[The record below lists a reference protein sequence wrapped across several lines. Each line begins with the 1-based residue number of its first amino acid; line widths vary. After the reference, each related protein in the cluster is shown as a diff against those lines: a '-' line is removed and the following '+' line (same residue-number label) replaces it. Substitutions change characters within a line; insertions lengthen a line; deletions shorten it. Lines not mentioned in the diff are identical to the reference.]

1 MITKLEISGFKSFKD
16 FSIEF
21 SPFTVIAGKNAS
33 GKSNLFDAL
42 ELLSR
47 CANCDLRMAFPERRG
62 TIIEQFTKLNND
74 THIDKMRFAV
84 ELLLDRTI
92 QDNWGRVAQL
102 NCPRLRYEL
111 EIGIGKDAQGFET
124 LFLSHEQLTKIP
136 MDSDQWAKYYIGSS
150 PQAKQIWKV
159 QKGGGSR
166 TPYIQTDEDQGIKI
180 ITVRQD
186 GTKGNKRTFFA
197 DKVSQTVLSS
207 IETVDFPHIFAVR
220 EELRN
225 WRFMQL
231 NPDALRQP
239 TKQDA
244 KLSYDISQNGE
255 NLAAALYR
263 IKTKDEYNI
272 IQISRSLNKFLPEY
286 IGVDVINDISNKEF
300 VIELT
305 SKDKKIFSSRV
316 LSEGTLRLLALC
328 IMQYD
333 ETYKGLLCFEEP
345 ENGIHPQRIKTMI
358 QLLENMTIDIMDD
371 HPILRQV
378 IINTH
383 SPIFVSSLVSENNN
397 KNIGVWLSKVVPYS
411 IGEVGD
417 KTVIRCS
424 RITPVSNTQS
434 RSLFSEQDYKMTIL
448 DLADYLS

>member
-47 CANCDLRMAFPERRG
+47 CASSDLRMAFPERRG
-62 TIIEQFTKLNND
+62 TILEQFTLLDKN
-74 THIDKMRFAV
+74 THVEKMRFAV
-84 ELLLDRTI
+84 ELLLDRTVK
-92 QDNWGRVAQL
+92 DNWGRVANL

-111 EIGIGKDAQGFET
+111 EIGIGKDNQGFET
-124 LFLSHEQLTKIP
+124 LFLEHEQLSKIP
-136 MDSDQWAKYYIGSS
+136 MDTDSWAKYYIGTGERE
-150 PQAKQIWKV
+150 KQIWKV
-159 QKGGGSR
+159 EKAGGTR
-166 TPYIQTDEDQGIKI
+166 TPYIKTDEEQGVRI

-244 KLSYDISQNGE
+244 KLSYDISQIGE

-263 IKTKDEYNI
+263 IKAKDEYSI
-272 IQISRSLNKFLPEY
+272 IQISRSLSKFLPEY
-286 IGVDVINDISNKEF
+286 IGVDVINDTTNKEF

-305 SKDKKIFSSRV
+305 SKDNAVFSSRV

-333 ETYKGLLCFEEP
+333 ETFKGLLCFEEP

-358 QLLENMTIDIMDD
+358 QLLENMTIDIEDD
-371 HPILRQV
+371 IPILRQV

-383 SPIFVSSLVSENNN
+383 SPIFVKHLASEENN
-397 KNIGVWLSKVVPYS
+397 KNVSVWLSKSVPFAIGN
-411 IGEVGD
+411 IGE
-417 KTVIRCS
+417 KSVIRCS
-424 RITPVSNTQS
+424 RITPVSNIQS
-434 RSLFSEQDYKMTIL
+434 RSLFSEQDYKMTSL